1 MASGQHWLDW
11 HREYDDPSSSLSRR
25 RLVVQGFLRQI
36 LAELAPSDDPIRLA
50 PRDPI
55 RLLSMCAGD
64 GADVLEVLA
73 SLPPGRRVQ
82 ALLVELDPE
91 LADRAR
97 AQVSRLEL
105 ADVLVR
111 TADAGHSASYAELAP
126 AHVVLAC
133 GVFGNISAAH
143 VRRTIDALPG
153 LLVPG
158 GQVIWTRGR
167 GADEL
172 DASEAVR
179 ELFAERGFTEL
190 GFSAPEDAKF
200 RVGWHRLD
208 RPSATGLPVRLFR
221 FTR

>member
-1 MASGQHWLDW
+1 MDPDQHWLDW

-25 RLVVQGFLRQI
+25 RRVVQGFLRRI
-36 LAELAPSDDPIRLA
+36 LAELPPSDDPIRLA
-50 PRDPI
+50 PGEPI

-64 GADVLEVLA
+64 GSDVLEVLA
-73 SLPPGRRVQ
+73 SLRSGPPVR

-97 AQVSRLEL
+97 AEASRLEL
-105 ADVLVR
+105 TEVLVR

-133 GVFGNISAAH
+133 GVFGNISFAD
-143 VRRTIDALPG
+143 VRQTIDALPG
-153 LLVPG
+153 LLRPG

-167 GADEL
+167 GADDL
-172 DASEAVR
+172 DASQPVR
-179 ELFAERGFTEL
+179 QLFAERGFTEL
-190 GFSAPEDAKF
+190 GFTAPEDARF

-208 RPSATGLPVRLFR
+208 RPAATELPARLFR
-221 FTR
+221 FIR

>member
-1 MASGQHWLDW
+1 MHSGQHWLDW

-25 RLVVQGFLRQI
+25 RRVVQSYLRQI
-36 LAELAPSDDPIRLA
+36 LAELPPSG
-50 PRDPI
+50 DPI

-64 GADVLEVLA
+64 GRDVLEVLA
-73 SLPPGRRVQ
+73 SLRSGPPVQ

-97 AQVSRLEL
+97 VQASRLEL

-111 TADAGHSASYAELAP
+111 TADAGLSASYAELAP

-133 GVFGNISAAH
+133 GVFGNISFAD

-153 LLVPG
+153 LLCSG

-167 GADEL
+167 GADEP
-172 DASEAVR
+172 DASRAVR

-190 GFSAPEDAKF
+190 GFTAPDDARF
-200 RVGWHRLD
+200 RVGRHRHD
-208 RPSATGLPVRLFR
+208 RPPATELPARLFR
-221 FTR
+221 FIR